1 VYLERVKNFERFNF
15 DTKQRDKLLIQLVF
29 LQSLCLTQ
37 IMSFLFGF
45 FGGIGNVIV
54 PHSASST
61 MTVLDSIEY
70 ISLTLFVVFFAG
82 ILSLKVTKEED
93 LLRSI
98 LLQIG
103 RCFERPIQALSFKD

>member
-1 VYLERVKNFERFNF
+1 VYLERVKNFERFNS

-45 FGGIGNVIV
+45 FGGIGNFII
-54 PHSASST
+54 PHSASSS

-70 ISLTLFVVFFAG
+70 ITLTFVVVFVAG
-82 ILSLKVTKEED
+82 ILSMKVTKEED
-93 LLRSI
+93 LLRRI
-98 LLQIG
+98 LL
-103 RCFERPIQALSFKD
+103 